1 MKNFKKYFNRLMCL
15 CLSSL
20 LISSTIFS
28 KSDVK
33 ALDFDMMSGASFFS
47 TFSSVEKQKKGF
59 PEEQCFQNGK
69 QTALD
74 INELKNNKQTFK
86 KQVRKTLNK
95 YYSVSKSQRNELKN
109 FEKYIDDSAKQI
121 VNNYK
126 EAEKERENQANL
138 DYETGTVIVSFA
150 YGTSAETIDS
160 IMAKEAEGYEII
172 DDGKVHIADDL
183 DDFRKQRLEKIK
195 NWKSDIVVSAD
206 VKLEDTIERAESRF
220 EKYDCVKSAT
230 DNILFEEEGTIKT
243 GYTATTNDPLFNEN
257 QQWNLKNVDVP
268 RAWNKFKSVNALYV
282 PRIAVIDCGVQMNH
296 KELSG
301 MLMKNKSV
309 DVTQK
314 NKRLIDCEDKK
325 SPKGQYTGVHGT
337 GVASVLAA
345 RGNNSFAG
353 AGIASIANNSDYRNC
368 FEIMAIKCDS
378 TVDKDRHVTKEH
390 LAKAIDYAVTNGAD
404 VISISYGA
412 PKGDYETGDFKELET
427 AVKRAVAAE
436 ICVVCSAGNDAST
449 TVRYPVGFP
458 GVIGVGA
465 TWKNGRLAEYSN
477 ESSAVDI
484 VAPGGYS
491 NGAQILVASP
501 TTITPKGYRY
511 SEGTSYATP
520 LVAGTIA
527 MMMSI
532 NCTLTPAQYLSRLQ
546 SRSTSTANGRKTN
559 KKFKVLNAGK
569 AVALMEEK

>member
-1 MKNFKKYFNRLMCL
+1 MKNFKKYFDTFMCL

-20 LISSTIFS
+20 LISSTILS

-33 ALDFDMMSGASFFS
+33 ALDFDMLGGASFFS
-47 TFSSVEKQKKGF
+47 TFSSVEKQK
-59 PEEQCFQNGK
+59 EELLEKQCFRNGK

-74 INELKNNKQTFK
+74 TNELKNNKQAFK
-86 KQVRKTLNK
+86 KQVRKILNE
-95 YYSVSKSQRNELKN
+95 YYSTSKFGRNELKN
-109 FEKYIDDSAKQI
+109 FENYIDNSAKQI
-121 VNNYK
+121 VDNYK
-126 EAEKERENQANL
+126 EAEKERENQENL
-138 DYETGTVIVSFA
+138 DYETGTVIVSFP
-150 YGTSAETIDS
+150 YGTSMDTIDS
-160 IMAKEAEGYEII
+160 IMTKEAEGYEII
-172 DDGKVHIADDL
+172 DDGEVHIADDL

-206 VKLEDTIERAESRF
+206 VKLEDTVERAESKF

-230 DNILFEEEGTIKT
+230 DNILFEADGTIKT
-243 GYTATTNDPLFNEN
+243 GYTATTNDPLFNES
-257 QQWNLKNVDVP
+257 QQWNLNNVDAP
-268 RAWNKFKSVNALYV
+268 RAWYKFKSVNTLYV

-301 MLMKNKSV
+301 LLMKSKSV
-309 DVTQK
+309 DVTQN
-314 NKRLIDCEDKK
+314 NKRLIDCKDKK
-325 SPKGQYTGVHGT
+325 SATGQYTGVHGT

-353 AGIASIANNSDYRNC
+353 AGIASIANNSDFRNC

-378 TVDKDRHVTKEH
+378 SVDRDRHVTKEH
-390 LAKAIDYAVTNGAD
+390 LASAINYAVTNGAD

-412 PKGDYETGDFKELET
+412 PRGDYSATDFKALET

-436 ICVVCSAGNDAST
+436 ICVVCSAGNDATT
-449 TVRYPVGFP
+449 TVRYPVGFS

-465 TWKNGRLAEYSN
+465 TWKNGSLAEYSN

-491 NGAQILVASP
+491 NGAQILVAAP
-501 TTITPKGYRY
+501 TTMVSKGYRY
-511 SEGTSYATP
+511 SQGTSYATP
-520 LVAGTIA
+520 LVAGTVA